1 VSLDPDASRFAGKIA
16 LVVGATSGMGRATAV
31 AFGGEG
37 ATVICCGRR
46 EAEGEETLRLVQA
59 AGGSGMFLK
68 LDVTKDS
75 EIAAL
80 PKTITARYG
89 RLDCAANCLG
99 VDLTGAFLDLDAAT
113 FDTVFAT
120 NVRGVFLLM
129 QQEVRMMRTS
139 GGGSIVNVGS
149 IAAARAY
156 PTNAAYNASKAAL
169 RMLTK
174 SAAVE
179 CGPLGVRINEVSP
192 GPVDTAM
199 QRDYIRR
206 SVGTPAETSM
216 ELIAARMPI
225 GRIGMPEDIAQA
237 ILFLCSPAAAL
248 VTGAVLD
255 VDGGFAL

>member
-1 VSLDPDASRFAGKIA
+1 MSRFAGKIA

-31 AFGGEG
+31 AFGAEG
-37 ATVICCGRR
+37 ATVISCGRR
-46 EAEGEETLRLVQA
+46 EAEGQETQRLVEA

-68 LDVTKDS
+68 LDVTKDLD
-75 EIAAL
+75 IATL
-80 PKTITARYG
+80 PKTIMERYG

-99 VDLTGAFLDLDAAT
+99 VDLTGTFLDLDAET

-129 QQEVRMMRTS
+129 QEEVRMMQSS
-139 GGGSIVNVGS
+139 GGGAIVNVGS

-156 PTNAAYNASKAAL
+156 PANAAYNASKAAL
-169 RMLTK
+169 RMLTQ

-179 CGPLGVRINEVSP
+179 CGPLGVRINEVTP
-192 GPVDTAM
+192 GPVATAM

-216 ELIAARMPI
+216 ELITARMPI
-225 GRIGMPEDIAQA
+225 GRIGMPEDIAQS
-237 ILFLCSPAAAL
+237 ILFLCSQEASL
-248 VTGAVLD
+248 VTGAVLQ